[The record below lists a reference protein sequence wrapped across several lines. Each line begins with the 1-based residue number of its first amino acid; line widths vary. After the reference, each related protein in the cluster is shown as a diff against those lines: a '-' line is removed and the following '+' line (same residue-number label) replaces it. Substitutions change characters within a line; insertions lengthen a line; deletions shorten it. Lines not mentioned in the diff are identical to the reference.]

1 MAMGVRE
8 RLIEYEEMTGRR
20 FSITMTAENGK
31 NAELTVDNCR
41 CVKSCDDNF
50 IVLSVSGMDIRVSG
64 TPLVID
70 NFGVGSIKITGK
82 IHSLTFEEC

>member
-1 MAMGVRE
+1 MAMGIRE
-8 RLIEYEEMTGRR
+8 RLIEYEETTARK
-20 FSITMTAENGK
+20 FSITLTAEKGSS
-31 NAELTVDNCR
+31 AELLVENCR

-70 NFGVGSIKITGK
+70 NFGIGSIKITGK

>member
-1 MAMGVRE
+1 MGVRE
-8 RLIEYEEMTGRR
+8 RLIEYEEAAGRK
-20 FSITMTAENGK
+20 FSITMTADNEK
-31 NAELTVDNCR
+31 NAELTIENCR

-50 IVLSVSGMDIRVSG
+50 IVLSVYGMDIRVSG